1 VANVVLSASPPRNTR
16 RHLLTP
22 PRKDI
27 YIYYYTGY
35 SLSAVG
41 SWRLILYL
49 LPYRWNIKAG
59 HSNVSPIVP
68 RRETS
73 PINHMIRSLWPSL
86 PSLLC
91 LPYSAPSRTPHCW
104 GTFHVIIE
112 PRSLRFS
119 GSVRLFSFVHH
130 WMLFVVVL
138 LLCAEPSI
146 RERATRCRSM
156 RPPPCEEI
164 RGGFSM
170 NAKRGLGCG
179 ALPCVSILNLRS
191 Q

>member
-1 VANVVLSASPPRNTR
+1 
-16 RHLLTP
+16 
-22 PRKDI
+22 
-27 YIYYYTGY
+27 
-35 SLSAVG
+35 
-41 SWRLILYL
+41 
-49 LPYRWNIKAG
+49 
-59 HSNVSPIVP
+59 
-68 RRETS
+68 
-73 PINHMIRSLWPSL
+73 MIRSLWPSL

-130 WMLFVVVL
+130 WMLFIVVL

-146 RERATRCRSM
+146 RKRATRCRSM

-191 Q
+191 QCSPRDQQVRKAVCRKKCGKRFCCREPLASKQSWPLQLQSERSRLLGGQTAVNVEGHVRNRSWATGKTGQT